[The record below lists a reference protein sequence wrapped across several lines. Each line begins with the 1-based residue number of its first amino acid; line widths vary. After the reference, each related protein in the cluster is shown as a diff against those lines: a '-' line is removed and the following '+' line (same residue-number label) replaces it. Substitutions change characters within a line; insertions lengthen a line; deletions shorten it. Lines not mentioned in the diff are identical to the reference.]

1 MCCRSDQIV
10 VQPTGNVD
18 GTSCGF
24 RFPRYNGRPA
34 LWWKSVSGWRRAIHH
49 SHSRP
54 ILASSPCCCYTATL
68 PLFRFSLRISVV
80 LSHHLSLAD
89 RRTDG
94 RLSRVRNAPF
104 LFFTSRVLGDEIQVF
119 VCFPSFLLPRPCE
132 NKTAATK
139 RIDASRCKF
148 VLFFTTGHPATAFA
162 SPCLV
167 VPANKGFPLQ
177 RRRSELDRLFYFI

>member
-1 MCCRSDQIV
+1 MS
-10 VQPTGNVD
+10 VD
-18 GTSCGF
+18 GGVQSITLIHGPSSLL
-24 RFPRYNGRPA
+24 PRVA
-34 LWWKSVSGWRRAIHH
+34 A
-49 SHSRP
+49 
-54 ILASSPCCCYTATL
+54 TATL

-104 LFFTSRVLGDEIQVF
+104 LFFTSGVPGDEIQVF
-119 VCFPSFLLPRPCE
+119 VCFPSSPPLPLSPPRPCQ

-162 SPCLV
+162 SPYLV
-167 VPANKGFPLQ
+167 VPANKGFLLQ
-177 RRRSELDRLFYFI
+177 RRRSELDRPSSTLYKLYRILLSARFFTIAKIWRRYSFVSSLAS